1 MANDIL
7 GRKLTGYAG
16 SFALDDALLT
26 FPNLK
31 DMAGFVPYIVTQMQA
46 QYAQQISRFYGINRA
61 AVLLAA
67 GRPSGNASLNQI
79 LAPDGSL
86 GTFYSTY
93 GDVCN
98 AKNNVLQFSLGS
110 GCGDNSSS
118 NSNQKKVFR
127 ASIAVI
133 EQLGLSADAQT
144 AVINNSFTMTFQS
157 LEYE

>member
-7 GRKLTGYAG
+7 GRKLTGFAG

-26 FPNLK
+26 FPNLP
-31 DMAGFVPYIVTQMQA
+31 DQASFVPYIVTQMQA

-67 GRPSGNASLNQI
+67 GRPSGNANLNQI

-86 GTFYSTY
+86 GTFYSVY
-93 GDVCN
+93 GNVCN
-98 AKNNVLQFSLGS
+98 AEKNVLQFSLGS
-110 GCGDNSSS
+110 GCGGSGVG
-118 NSNQKKVFR
+118 KKVFR
-127 ASIAVI
+127 ASICVI

-144 AVINNSFTMTFQS
+144 AVINNSFAMTFQS
-157 LEYE
+157 LEYDQ